1 MKDILRD
8 LERALRDW
16 NPLLASALKP
26 GLREPQIRRHL
37 SKHRFTPQSEDV
49 VELFQ
54 WRDGT
59 PLTPAVVAGKR
70 GMFPGKRPYYLLDL
84 AMAIASLGHVR
95 AASQHHPKLARGR
108 DFLPLFW
115 DGSKRWIVL
124 EGLPG
129 GGRVLA
135 ADHDSDQP
143 FREAA
148 SSLGAFIERAVR
160 AIESRT
166 DINL

>member
-1 MKDILRD
+1 MKDILRE
-8 LERALRDW
+8 LERALGDW

-37 SKHRFTPQSEDV
+37 NKHGFTPQSGDV
-49 VELFQ
+49 VDLYQ

-70 GMFPGKRPYYLLDL
+70 GMFPSKTPYYLLDL
-84 AMAIASLGHVR
+84 AMAIASLDHVR
-95 AASQHHPKLARGR
+95 AASEHHPKLSRGR

-129 GGRVLA
+129 GGKVLA
-135 ADHDSDQP
+135 ADHDSAQP
-143 FREAA
+143 FREIDP
-148 SSLGAFIERAVR
+148 SLGAFMERAVR

-166 DINL
+166 DISF